1 MKINDVTLTIR
12 EGMAVWPGDP
22 EIILHRIE
30 KLEEGANA
38 NVTYMGFAVHAGTHI
53 DAPRHFLA
61 DADSVDQLDLDVLVG
76 EVTVVE
82 IPQNVDQIT
91 ASEIARAGL
100 VRGTARVLFK
110 TRNSNYWIE
119 GSDTFRTGFAGITE
133 DGAQA
138 LVDLGVKLV
147 GIDYLSIAPY
157 KMSRPTHLVLL
168 KAKMVV
174 IEGLDL
180 SKINAGKYILYCL
193 PLKLANSDGAPA
205 RVILVED

>member
-12 EGMAVWPGDP
+12 EGLPVWPGEP
-22 EIILHRIE
+22 EVTLHRVK

-38 NVTYMGFAVHAGTHI
+38 NVTYMAFAVHTGTHV
-53 DAPRHFLA
+53 DAPCHFLA
-61 DADSVDQLDLDVLVG
+61 DEEGVDKLPLEVLVG

-82 IPQNVDQIT
+82 MPDSVDQIT
-91 ASEIARAGL
+91 AKEVSASGL
-100 VRGTARVLFK
+100 VSGTERVLFK

-119 GSDTFRTGFAGITE
+119 GVDTFQTGFVGITE

-147 GIDYLSIAPY
+147 GIDYLSIAPF
-157 KMSRPTHLVLL
+157 KMSRPTHLVML
-168 KAKMVV
+168 KARMVV

-180 SKINAGKYILYCL
+180 SNIKSGKYTLFCL
-193 PLKLANSDGAPA
+193 PLKLANADGAPA
-205 RVILVED
+205 RVILVEE